1 MTIEGKKKDEEEKRI
16 RENWREGFGEK
27 GMTKMK
33 TQYIIALPA
42 SHVNTSKPSI
52 ILQGC
57 ESRKK
62 RKKNEVTKRIEE
74 DDAKEENSKRK
85 GLEEDNPFSQF
96 VYSNPSSYVKQDVG
110 TEAFSYSQKQNK
122 ISVVGVKEKVVSP
135 YFSKPATEPGVEEND
150 NSVGRR
156 IVKVSPYFPRK
167 AEQESSV
174 VVLVCKKRKKDHLT
188 ASQKRD
194 EAYKRKTPDNTWKP
208 PHSYHNLIQEDH
220 IHDPWRIV
228 AICILLNLTQGVQV
242 RGVISDFFSLCPDA
256 KTTTEVPQE
265 TIERLITPLGL
276 QKVKSE
282 RIHKFSQ
289 EYLRDDWTHITQ
301 LHGVGKYAADAYAI
315 FVTGQWRRVIP
326 TDHML
331 NRYWE
336 FLLQNA
342 RLFNK

>member
-1 MTIEGKKKDEEEKRI
+1 
-16 RENWREGFGEK
+16 
-27 GMTKMK
+27 MK

-42 SHVNTSKPSI
+42 SNVNTSKPSI

-62 RKKNEVTKRIEE
+62 NEVTKRIEE
-74 DDAKEENSKRK
+74 EEEEEKNKKRK

-96 VYSNPSSYVKQDVG
+96 VYSNPSSYVKQD
-110 TEAFSYSQKQNK
+110 SYSQKQNK
-122 ISVVGVKEKVVSP
+122 ISVVGVKESP
-135 YFSKPATEPGVEEND
+135 YYSKPATEPVVD
-150 NSVGRR
+150 NSVGGRR
-156 IVKVSPYFPRK
+156 IVKVSPYFPRKK

-188 ASQKRD
+188 ASQKRND
-194 EAYKRKTPDNTWKP
+194 AYKRKTPDNTWKP
-208 PHSYHNLIQEDH
+208 PRSHHNLIQEDH

-242 RGVISDFFSLCPDA
+242 RGVMSDFFSLCPDA

-289 EYLRDDWTHITQ
+289 EYLRDDWTHMTE
-301 LHGVGKYAADAYAI
+301 LHGVGNSG
-315 FVTGQWRRVIP
+315 TQQM
-326 TDHML
+326 HMQ
-331 NRYWE
+331 Y
-336 FLLQNA
+336 LLQGSGGG
-342 RLFNK
+342 